1 MILSLFDFDGTITT
15 DDSLIK
21 FIRFAVGDIKAAW
34 GMFLLSPMLITYKL
48 KIIPNYKAKQWM
60 LSYFFKGMDGQQFL
74 KDAEEYSL
82 NHIDTML
89 PPLNV

>member
-21 FIRFAVGDIKAAW
+21 FIRFVVGDIKAAW

-48 KIIPNYKAKQWM
+48 KIYSAILN
-60 LSYFFKGMDGQQFL
+60 SYGK
-74 KDAEEYSL
+74 KE
-82 NHIDTML
+82 I
-89 PPLNV
+89 